1 MERAQSVATSS
12 AVLQRAFIF
21 AKAKQSPQTAVEN
34 LADLQRYLESRLA
47 NHQTNAQSYRRIL
60 VTEGGQAAAGLS
72 WRFDDLNSVVKPYI
86 TPYYT
91 DNSHQ
96 YMVRLR

>member
-1 MERAQSVATSS
+1 MERAQSVAASW
-12 AVLQRAFIF
+12 AVLQRACIF

-34 LADLQRYLESRLA
+34 LTDLQRYLESRLA

-72 WRFDDLNSVVKPYI
+72 WRFDDLNAVGEPYS

-91 DNSHQ
+91 ETLHQ
-96 YMVRLR
+96 YL